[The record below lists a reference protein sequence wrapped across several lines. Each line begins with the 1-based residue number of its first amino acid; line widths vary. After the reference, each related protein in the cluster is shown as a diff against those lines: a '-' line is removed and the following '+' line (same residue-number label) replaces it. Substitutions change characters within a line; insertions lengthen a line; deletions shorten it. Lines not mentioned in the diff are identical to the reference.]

1 MACSLGL
8 LELLPFAT
16 ARPQATPPAP
26 AISPD
31 PSKSLVALSTGA
43 RQLTRL
49 GYPIAFLL
57 VTLPLVEFALGVW
70 PWHPSLGPWRV
81 GTYGMLTRT
90 LMLPITGLA
99 LVALTA
105 YLLEHRWVMRTINVL
120 SFVSALLLLAGL
132 AFFALDVLQ
141 LRAGVQLSAR
151 PPFDVTVVRAAIT
164 GVLFAAVL
172 VWLGLAARPGRADL
186 RKKADQKSGE
196 EEGVARI
203 PTIPLTRNPME
214 RVAT

>member
-8 LELLPFAT
+8 LELLPFDT

-57 VTLPLVEFALGVW
+57 VTLPLVEVFLAVW
-70 PWHPSLGPWRV
+70 PWQPSVPAWRV
-81 GTYGMLTRT
+81 GAYGMMTRT

-99 LVALTA
+99 LVAITA

-120 SFVSALLLLAGL
+120 SFVSAALLLAGL
-132 AFFALDVLQ
+132 AFFALDVMQ
-141 LRAGVQLSAR
+141 LRASVPERGR
-151 PPFDVTVVRAAIT
+151 PPFDVTVVRATIT
-164 GVLFAAVL
+164 AVLFAAVL
-172 VWLGLAARPGRADL
+172 VWLGLASRPGRGAL
-186 RKKADQKSGE
+186 KKADQKSSDE
-196 EEGVARI
+196 SDARL

-214 RVAT
+214 RLAT